1 LVFGIGFLTPVVLVM
16 LTIADVVSGKTMLGW
31 WRQIVMGVVL
41 FGAVATPTGDPLNM
55 ILLAGPM
62 LVLVFAA
69 ILIGLLIDKRRG
81 KSNEWSDS
89 LSDDEASPL

>member
-1 LVFGIGFLTPVVLVM
+1 
-16 LTIADVVSGKTMLGW
+16 
-31 WRQIVMGVVL
+31 
-41 FGAVATPTGDPLNM
+41 M